1 MVMKGSIKQKNKKI
15 LQYVI
20 MSIIGV
26 IMIFPI
32 LWIISSSLKTMLE
45 ISQFPPKLIPSVPQ
59 WSNYKVILSDP
70 YLYVYLR
77 NTLILIVGNTVGTVF
92 SSALVAYPLARM
104 DFKGKNLI
112 FGIIIATMMVP
123 TTTLIIPQYLLF
135 SKFGWL
141 DSLLPMIIPSFF
153 AYPYNV
159 FLFRQFFKTIP
170 KSIDEAAYIDGC
182 SKFTI
187 FTKMLV
193 PLSKP
198 IFVTIGVLSSIF
210 WWNELL
216 QPLVYV
222 NSDIVK
228 PLTIGTMTRYRY
240 FTGNA
245 QLVSWDKLMVVT
257 TLMII
262 PPMILYLLASKQL
275 TEGIKTSGMKG

>member
-1 MVMKGSIKQKNKKI
+1 MKDNIKQRNIKI
-15 LQYVI
+15 LQYTI
-20 MSIIGV
+20 MSIIAV

-32 LWIISSSLKTMLE
+32 IWIISSSLKTLLE
-45 ISQFPPKLIPSVPQ
+45 ISQFPPKIFPTIPQ

-70 YLYVYLR
+70 NLYVYLR

-104 DFKGKNLI
+104 NFKGKNLI

-141 DSLLPMIIPSFF
+141 DNLLPMIIPSFF

-170 KSIDEAAYIDGC
+170 DSIDEAAYIDGC
-182 SKFTI
+182 SKFTV

-198 IFVTIGVLSSIF
+198 IFATIGVLSSIF

-216 QPLVYV
+216 QPLIYV
-222 NSDIVK
+222 NSDAIK
-228 PLTIGTMTRYRY
+228 PLTIGLMTRYKF
-240 FTGNA
+240 FTGSA

-262 PPMILYLLASKQL
+262 PPMILYLCASKQL

>member
-1 MVMKGSIKQKNKKI
+1 MRSNIKVKNKRI

-20 MSIIGV
+20 MSIIAV
-26 IMIFPI
+26 IMVFPI
-32 LWIISSSLKTMLE
+32 IWIVSSSLKTMLE
-45 ISQFPPKLIPSVPQ
+45 ISQFPPKVFPKVPQ
-59 WSNYKVILSDP
+59 WSNYKEILSDP
-70 YLYVYLR
+70 YIYVYLR

-104 DFKGKNLI
+104 NFKGKNLV

-123 TTTLIIPQYLLF
+123 STTLVIPQYLLF

-170 KSIDEAAYIDGC
+170 QSIDEAAYIDGC

-198 IFVTIGVLSSIF
+198 IFATIGVLSSIF

-216 QPLVYV
+216 QPLIYV
-222 NSDIVK
+222 NSDAVK
-228 PLTIGTMTRYRY
+228 PLTIGTMTRYKF

-245 QLVSWDKLMVVT
+245 QLVTWDKLMVVT

-262 PPMILYLLASKQL
+262 PPMILYLFASKQL

>member
-1 MVMKGSIKQKNKKI
+1 MKSNIRKRNEKI
-15 LQYVI
+15 LQYSV
-20 MSIIGV
+20 MSIIAV
-26 IMIFPI
+26 IMFFPI
-32 LWIISSSLKTMLE
+32 IWIISSSLKTMLE
-45 ISQFPPKLIPSVPQ
+45 ISQFPPKIFPKVPQ
-59 WSNYKVILSDP
+59 WANYKVILSDP
-70 YLYVYLR
+70 YLYVYLK
-77 NTLILIVGNTVGTVF
+77 NTIILIIGNTIGTVF

-112 FGIIIATMMVP
+112 FGIILATMMVP

-135 SKFGWL
+135 SKIGWL
-141 DSLLPMIIPSFF
+141 DTLLPMIVPAFF

-170 KSIDEAAYIDGC
+170 TSIDEAAYIDGC
-182 SKFTI
+182 SKFTV

-222 NSDIVK
+222 NSDAVK

-262 PPMILYLLASKQL
+262 PPMIMYLLASKQL
-275 TEGIKTSGMKG
+275 TEGIKTSGSKG

>member
-1 MVMKGSIKQKNKKI
+1 MKSSTKKRNKKTFFYI
-15 LQYVI
+15 L
-20 MSIIGV
+20 MSIIAV
-26 IMIFPI
+26 LMFFPI
-32 LWIISSSLKTMLE
+32 IWIISSSLKTMLE
-45 ISQFPPKLIPSVPQ
+45 ISQFPPKIFPSHPQ
-59 WSNYKVILSDP
+59 WENYKVILSDP
-70 YLYVYLR
+70 YLYIYLR
-77 NTLILIVGNTVGTVF
+77 NTLILIVANTVGTVF

-104 DFKGKNLI
+104 DFKGKNLV

-141 DSLLPMIIPSFF
+141 DTLLPMIIPSFF

-170 KSIDEAAYIDGC
+170 TSIDEAAYIDGC

-216 QPLVYV
+216 QPLIYI

-228 PLTIGTMTRYRY
+228 PLTIGTMTRYKF

-245 QLVSWDKLMVVT
+245 QLVTWDKLMVVT

-262 PPMILYLLASKQL
+262 PPMILYLCASKQL
-275 TEGIKTSGMKG
+275 TEGIKTSGTKG

>member
-1 MVMKGSIKQKNKKI
+1 MRGNIKHKNMKI
-15 LQYVI
+15 LQYII
-20 MSIIGV
+20 MSIIAV

-32 LWIISSSLKTMLE
+32 IWIISSSLKTMLE
-45 ISQFPPKLIPSVPQ
+45 ISQFPPKVFPKSPQ
-59 WSNYKVILSDP
+59 WENYKVILSDP
-70 YLYVYLR
+70 QLYVYLK
-77 NTLILIVGNTVGTVF
+77 NTLLLIVWNTVGTVF

-104 DFKGKNLI
+104 NFKGKNLV
-112 FGIIIATMMVP
+112 FGIIIATMMIP
-123 TTTLIIPQYLLF
+123 TTTLIIPQYLMF

-141 DSLLPMIIPSFF
+141 DTLLPMIVPSFF

-159 FLFRQFFKTIP
+159 FLFRQFFRTIP
-170 KSIDEAAYIDGC
+170 ESIDEAAYIDGC

-198 IFVTIGVLSSIF
+198 IFATIGVLSAIF

-216 QPLVYV
+216 QPLVYI
-222 NSDIVK
+222 NSDAVK
-228 PLTIGTMTRYRY
+228 TLTIATMTRYKF

-245 QLVSWDKLMVVT
+245 QLVTWDKLMVVT

-262 PPMILYLLASKQL
+262 PPMILYLCASKQL

>member
-1 MVMKGSIKQKNKKI
+1 
-15 LQYVI
+15 
-20 MSIIGV
+20 
-26 IMIFPI
+26 MIFPI
-32 LWIISSSLKTMLE
+32 VWIVSSSLKTLLE
-45 ISQFPPKLIPSVPQ
+45 ISQFPPRIIPKHPQ
-59 WSNYKVILSDP
+59 WSNYKAVLSDP
-70 YLYVYLR
+70 NLYIYLK
-77 NTLILIVGNTVGTVF
+77 NTLLLIVGNTVGTVF

-104 DFKGKNLI
+104 EFKGKNLI
-112 FGIIIATMMVP
+112 FGIILATMMVP

-135 SKFGWL
+135 SKLGWL
-141 DSLLPMIIPSFF
+141 DTLLPMIVPAFF

-170 KSIDEAAYIDGC
+170 TSIDEAAYIDGC

-198 IFVTIGVLSSIF
+198 IFVTIGVLSSIY

-216 QPLVYV
+216 QPIIYV
-222 NSDIVK
+222 NSDGVK
-228 PLTIGTMTRYRY
+228 PLTIGTLTRYRF

-245 QLVSWDKLMVVT
+245 QIVTWDKLMVVA

-262 PPMILYLLASKQL
+262 PPMILYLSASKQL

>member
-1 MVMKGSIKQKNKKI
+1 
-15 LQYVI
+15 
-20 MSIIGV
+20 
-26 IMIFPI
+26 
-32 LWIISSSLKTMLE
+32 MLE
-45 ISQFPPKLIPSVPQ
+45 ISQFPPRIFPSSPQ

-70 YLYVYLR
+70 YLYVYLK
-77 NTLILIVGNTVGTVF
+77 NTIILIVGNTVGTVF

-104 DFKGKNLI
+104 EFKGKNLI

-123 TTTLIIPQYLLF
+123 ATTLIIPQYILF
-135 SKFGWL
+135 SKLDWL
-141 DSLLPMIIPSFF
+141 DTLNPMIIPSFF
-153 AYPYNV
+153 AFPYNV

-222 NSDIVK
+222 NSDAVK
-228 PLTIGTMTRYRY
+228 PLTIGTMTRYKF

-262 PPMILYLLASKQL
+262 PPMIMYLLASKQL
-275 TEGIKTSGMKG
+275 TEGIKTSGTKG

>member
-1 MVMKGSIKQKNKKI
+1 MRGNMKQRNFKT
-15 LQYVI
+15 LQYII
-20 MSIIGV
+20 MSIIAV
-26 IMIFPI
+26 IMFFPI
-32 LWIISSSLKTMLE
+32 VWIISSSLKTMLE
-45 ISQFPPKLIPSVPQ
+45 ISQFPPKIFPKIPQ
-59 WSNYKVILSDP
+59 WSNYQIILSDAH
-70 YLYVYLR
+70 LYVYLK
-77 NTLILIVGNTVGTVF
+77 NTLILIIGNTVGTVF

-104 DFKGKNLI
+104 EFKGKNVV

-123 TTTLIIPQYLLF
+123 ITTLIIPQYLLF
-135 SKFGWL
+135 SKLGWL
-141 DSLLPMIIPSFF
+141 DTLLPMIVPSFF

-159 FLFRQFFKTIP
+159 FLFRQFFRTIP
-170 KSIDEAAYIDGC
+170 ESIDEAAYIDGC

-198 IFVTIGVLSSIF
+198 IFVTIGVLSSIY

-216 QPLVYV
+216 QPLVYI
-222 NSDIVK
+222 NSDAVK
-228 PLTIGTMTRYRY
+228 TLTIGTLTRFKY

-245 QLVSWDKLMVVT
+245 QLVTWDKLMVVT

-262 PPMILYLLASKQL
+262 PPMILYLCASTQL

>member
-1 MVMKGSIKQKNKKI
+1 MRGNIKQRNKKI
-15 LQYVI
+15 LQYII
-20 MSIIGV
+20 MSIIAV
-26 IMIFPI
+26 IMFFPI
-32 LWIISSSLKTMLE
+32 IWIISSSLKTMLE
-45 ISQFPPKLIPSVPQ
+45 ISQFPPKIFPSIPQ

-104 DFKGKNLI
+104 DFKGKNLV

-141 DSLLPMIIPSFF
+141 DTLLPMIIPSFF

-170 KSIDEAAYIDGC
+170 QSIDEAAYIDGC

-216 QPLVYV
+216 QPLVYI
-222 NSDIVK
+222 NSDAVK
-228 PLTIGTMTRYRY
+228 PLTIGTMTRYKF
-240 FTGNA
+240 FTGIA
-245 QLVSWDKLMVVT
+245 QLVTWDKLMVVT

-262 PPMILYLLASKQL
+262 PPMILYLCASKQL

>member
-1 MVMKGSIKQKNKKI
+1 MKRSMKKRESPFLYLLMV
-15 LQYVI
+15 VI
-20 MSIIGV
+20 AI

-32 LWIISSSLKTMLE
+32 VWIVSSSLKTLLE
-45 ISQFPPKLIPSVPQ
+45 ISQFPPRIIPKHLQ
-59 WSNYKVILSDP
+59 WSNYKAVLSDP
-70 YLYVYLR
+70 NLYIYLK
-77 NTLILIVGNTVGTVF
+77 NTLLLIVGNTVGTVF

-104 DFKGKNLI
+104 EFKGKNLI
-112 FGIIIATMMVP
+112 FGIILATMMVP

-135 SKFGWL
+135 SKIGWL
-141 DSLLPMIIPSFF
+141 DTLLPMIVPAFF

-170 KSIDEAAYIDGC
+170 TSIDEAAYIDGC

-198 IFVTIGVLSSIF
+198 IFVTIGVLSSIY

-216 QPLVYV
+216 QPIIYV
-222 NSDIVK
+222 NSDGVK
-228 PLTIGTMTRYRY
+228 PLTIGTLTRYRF

-245 QLVSWDKLMVVT
+245 QIVTWDKLMVVA

-262 PPMILYLLASKQL
+262 PPMILYLSASKQL

>member
-1 MVMKGSIKQKNKKI
+1 MKWNRKRKNGNI
-15 LQYVI
+15 FLYLLMLVIAVI
-20 MSIIGV
+20 MF
-26 IMIFPI
+26 FPI
-32 LWIISSSLKTMLE
+32 IWILSSSLKTLLE
-45 ISQFPPKLIPSVPQ
+45 ISQFPPKIIPRHPQ
-59 WSNYKVILSDP
+59 WLNYKEILSDP
-70 YLYVYLR
+70 NLYVYLK

-104 DFKGKNLI
+104 NFKGKNLI
-112 FGIIIATMMVP
+112 FGIILATMMVP

-141 DSLLPMIIPSFF
+141 DSLLPMIVPSFF

-170 KSIDEAAYIDGC
+170 TSIDEAAYIDGC
-182 SKFTI
+182 SRFTI

-198 IFVTIGVLSSIF
+198 IFITIGVLSSIY

-216 QPLVYV
+216 QPIIYV
-222 NSDIVK
+222 NSDSMK
-228 PLTIGTMTRYRY
+228 PLTIGTLTRFKFY
-240 FTGNA
+240 TGNA
-245 QLVSWDKLMVVT
+245 QIVTWDKLMVVA

-262 PPMILYLLASKQL
+262 PPMILYLTASKQL

>member
-1 MVMKGSIKQKNKKI
+1 MKGNIKNRNKRI
-15 LQYVI
+15 LQYTI
-20 MSIIGV
+20 MSIIAV
-26 IMIFPI
+26 IMFFPI
-32 LWIISSSLKTMLE
+32 IWIVSSSLKTILE
-45 ISQFPPKLIPSVPQ
+45 ISQFPPKIFPSIPQ

-141 DSLLPMIIPSFF
+141 DSLLPMIVPSFF

-182 SKFTI
+182 SRFTI

-216 QPLVYV
+216 QPLIYV
-222 NSDIVK
+222 NSDAVK
-228 PLTIGTMTRYRY
+228 PLTIGTMTRYKF

-245 QLVSWDKLMVVT
+245 QLVTWDKLMVVA

-262 PPMILYLLASKQL
+262 PPMILYLCAQKQL

>member
-1 MVMKGSIKQKNKKI
+1 MRGSMKQKNKKI
-15 LQYVI
+15 IQYIV
-20 MSIIGV
+20 MSIIAV
-26 IMIFPI
+26 IMFFPI
-32 LWIISSSLKTMLE
+32 IWIVSSSLKTMLE
-45 ISQFPPKLIPSVPQ
+45 ISQFPPKIFPSIPQ
-59 WSNYKVILSDP
+59 WENYKVILSDP

-104 DFKGKNLI
+104 DFKGKNLV

-222 NSDIVK
+222 NSDAVK
-228 PLTIGTMTRYRY
+228 PLTIGTMTRYKF

-245 QLVSWDKLMVVT
+245 QLVTWDKLMVVT

-262 PPMILYLLASKQL
+262 PPMILYLCASKQL

>member
-1 MVMKGSIKQKNKKI
+1 MKRRMKKRESPFLYLLMV
-15 LQYVI
+15 VI
-20 MSIIGV
+20 AI

-32 LWIISSSLKTMLE
+32 VWIVSSSLKTLLE
-45 ISQFPPKLIPSVPQ
+45 ISQFPPRIIPKHPQ
-59 WSNYKVILSDP
+59 WSNYKAVLSDP
-70 YLYVYLR
+70 NLYIYLK
-77 NTLILIVGNTVGTVF
+77 NTLLLIVGNTVGTVF

-104 DFKGKNLI
+104 EFKGKNLI
-112 FGIIIATMMVP
+112 FGIILATMMVP

-135 SKFGWL
+135 SKLGWL
-141 DSLLPMIIPSFF
+141 DTLLPMIVPAFF

-170 KSIDEAAYIDGC
+170 TSIDEAAYIDGC

-198 IFVTIGVLSSIF
+198 IFVTIGVLSSIY

-216 QPLVYV
+216 QPIIYV
-222 NSDIVK
+222 NSDGVK
-228 PLTIGTMTRYRY
+228 PLTIGTLTRYRF

-245 QLVSWDKLMVVT
+245 QIVTWDKLMVVA

-262 PPMILYLLASKQL
+262 PPMILYLSASKQL

>member
-1 MVMKGSIKQKNKKI
+1 MKGSIKQKNKKI

>member
-1 MVMKGSIKQKNKKI
+1 MRDTMKQRNFKT
-15 LQYVI
+15 LQYII
-20 MSIIGV
+20 MSIIAV
-26 IMIFPI
+26 IMFFPI
-32 LWIISSSLKTMLE
+32 VWIISSSLKTMLE
-45 ISQFPPKLIPSVPQ
+45 ISQFPPKIFPKIPQ
-59 WSNYKVILSDP
+59 WSNYQIILSDAH
-70 YLYVYLR
+70 LYVYLK
-77 NTLILIVGNTVGTVF
+77 NTLILIIGNTVGTVF

-104 DFKGKNLI
+104 EFKGKNVV

-123 TTTLIIPQYLLF
+123 ITTLIIPQYLLF
-135 SKFGWL
+135 SKLGWL
-141 DSLLPMIIPSFF
+141 DTLLPMIVPSFF

-159 FLFRQFFKTIP
+159 FLFRQFFRTIP
-170 KSIDEAAYIDGC
+170 ESIDEAAYIDGC

-198 IFVTIGVLSSIF
+198 IFVTIGVLSSIY

-216 QPLVYV
+216 QPLVYI
-222 NSDIVK
+222 NSDAVK
-228 PLTIGTMTRYRY
+228 TLTIGTLTRFKY

-245 QLVSWDKLMVVT
+245 QLVTWDKLMVVT

-262 PPMILYLLASKQL
+262 PPMILYLCASTQL